1 MEENGVWKFLLSFVV
16 SLFCVSGWGGESGVL
31 HIADKCFTTGLYIQ
45 MAFYFFVLRQNLTL
59 NSLVQEDL
67 DLRILVPGN

>member
-1 MEENGVWKFLLSFVV
+1 MVFGSFCCPLLFPCFVGGGV
-16 SLFCVSGWGGESGVL
+16 ESGIL

-59 NSLVQEDL
+59 NSLVQADL
-67 DLRILVPGN
+67 DLGILVPGN

>member
-1 MEENGVWKFLLSFVV
+1 MEVFVV
-16 SLFCVSGWGGESGVL
+16 LCCFLVLCVGVGGESGVL